1 MLKESFSTFLKAVKT
16 ILKESQIIT
25 NKLQRYAYGTDASFY
40 RLVPQLILNI
50 DNETELIEVIKLS
63 NQYLVPLTF
72 RAAGTSLSG
81 QAITDSVLIVLSQQW
96 NNIDILQQG
105 KKVKLQPGVIGAHA
119 NRALASYGR
128 KIGPDPAS
136 INSCK
141 VGGIAANNSS
151 GMCCGV
157 KNNSYHTLAD
167 IRVIMANGSVLDTAN
182 LLSRQQ
188 FVRQN
193 PELIQA
199 LTDLASQVQSDP
211 ELSNKI
217 AHKYRL
223 KNTMGYGVNALLEY
237 TDPIDILSH
246 LMIGSEG
253 TLGFISDIT
262 YHTVAVEQYSAV
274 GLFVFDDIA
283 ASCQL
288 VQMLASESVAAI
300 ELMDGTAL
308 NSVTDKLDA
317 FVSVNNLTA
326 SHAGLLIEISSQ
338 SSQELNSKLTHIA
351 GLISQYDASL
361 MAAQSFTQDKDD
373 IEKLWAIR
381 KGMFPAVGAARA
393 IGTTVIIEDVAL
405 PLSELAS
412 GVKKLH
418 ELFARYDYQDAII
431 FGHALDGNLHFVFS
445 QSFEEQA
452 EVERYHQFMG
462 AVARLIAVDFQ
473 GSLKAEHGTG
483 RNMAPFVEMEW
494 GQSIYQIMKSIKAAF
509 DPLNIL
515 NPGVIIN
522 DNANAHLLNL
532 KYLPQA
538 DNIVDK
544 CIECG
549 FCESVCPSKNYT
561 LTPRQR
567 IAVWRHIRDLTA
579 QELQGLLSNKEQA
592 ELKDLRQDYQFYG
605 VDSCATTGL
614 CAHHCPVGIDTG
626 KFIQGLKEQN
636 GQGGWLTQLI
646 ANHYDKALWGAN
658 KAVKLVAS
666 TARILGPEKT
676 KSLFKGLNKLSV
688 NTIPLWQSS
697 WPNGAVHQQKNTVN
711 LAPIDGSD
719 TDHQQKV
726 VFISSCVNRVFATDS
741 HAKDQRSISEALA
754 SVLTKAKIELIIPQ
768 AVENLC
774 CGKPWSSK
782 GNNTV
787 AKQKASQLFEA
798 VNKASENG
806 RWPVV
811 IDASPCEMTL
821 NQLKPFSVLE
831 LSQYLLSH
839 VAPLLSITR
848 TAEPIMLHKTCSSI
862 QHDGAKALTALAQ
875 LCCENIIIP
884 NDIHCCGFAGDK
896 GFFLPEL
903 NKNALAPLSDQIP
916 SNCLRGVSN
925 SRTCEIGLSEHSGL
939 PYQSIVYLLD
949 EVSEQF

>member
-1 MLKESFSTFLKAVKT
+1 MLEESFSSFVTAVKDV
-16 ILKESQIIT
+16 LEESQIISNT
-25 NKLQRYAYGTDASFY
+25 LQRYAYGTDASFY
-40 RLVPQLILNI
+40 RLVPKLIINI
-50 DNETELIEVIKLS
+50 DNEQQLIDVIKLS

-81 QAITDSVLIVLSQQW
+81 QAITDSVLIVLSPQW
-96 NNIDILQQG
+96 NKIDILQQG

-157 KNNSYHTLAD
+157 KHNSYHTLAD

-182 LLSRQQ
+182 LLSREQ

-193 PELIQA
+193 PELIQT
-199 LTDLASQVQSDP
+199 LSNLAEQVKSDT

-262 YHTVAVEQYSAV
+262 YHTIAVEQYSAV
-274 GLFVFDDIA
+274 GLFVFDDIE

-288 VQMLASESVAAI
+288 VQMLAHESVAAI

-308 NSVTDKLDA
+308 NSVTDKLNEFIA
-317 FVSVNNLTA
+317 VNSL
-326 SHAGLLIEISSQ
+326 SPRHAGLLIEISSQ
-338 SSQELNSKLTHIA
+338 TAQELNNKLTHITA
-351 GLISQYDASL
+351 LIGQYDTSL
-361 MAAQSFTQDKDD
+361 IAEHAFTQNKDD

-405 PLSELAS
+405 PLPDLATGVQQLHQLFERS
-412 GVKKLH
+412 GYH
-418 ELFARYDYQDAII
+418 DAII

-445 QSFEEQA
+445 QSFNEQV
-452 EVERYHQFMG
+452 EVERYHQFMA

-483 RNMAPFVEMEW
+483 RNMAPFVELEW
-494 GQSIYQIMKSIKAAF
+494 GQDIYQVMKSIKAAF

-522 DNANAHLLNL
+522 DDANAHLLNL
-532 KYLPQA
+532 KSLPQA
-538 DNIVDK
+538 DCIIDK

-567 IAVWRHIRDLTA
+567 IAVWRHIGELTE
-579 QELQGLLSNKEQA
+579 QQQQGLLSNDALA
-592 ELKDLRQDYQFYG
+592 ELKELKQAYQFYG
-605 VDSCATTGL
+605 IDSCATTGL

-626 KFIQGLKEQN
+626 KFIQGVKEQN
-636 GQGGWLTQLI
+636 HQAKWLPQFV
-646 ANHYDKALWGAN
+646 ANNYDKVLWGAN
-658 KAVKLVAS
+658 KAVNLVAS
-666 TARILGPEKT
+666 SARILGPEKT
-676 KSLFKGLNKLSV
+676 KTLFKGLNKLSV
-688 NTIPLWQSS
+688 NNIPKWQTS
-697 WPNGAVHQQKNTVN
+697 WPNGAVHQHKKGVN
-711 LAPIDGSD
+711 PASIDGAG
-719 TDHQQKV
+719 TGHQQKV
-726 VFISSCVNRVFATDS
+726 VFVTSCVNRVFAADS
-741 HAKDQRSISEALA
+741 HAKDQRSITRVLA
-754 SVLTKAKIELIIPQ
+754 SVLEKANIELIIPES
-768 AVENLC
+768 VNSLC
-774 CGKPWSSK
+774 CGKPWLSK
-782 GNNTV
+782 GNNSV
-787 AKQKASQLFEA
+787 AKQKAHQLLDE
-798 VNKASENG
+798 VNRASENG

-821 NQLKPFSVLE
+821 NQLKPLSVLE
-831 LSQYLLSH
+831 LSQYLLIH
-839 VAPLLSITR
+839 VAPLLNITK
-848 TAEPIMLHKTCSSI
+848 TKEPIMLHKTCSSI
-862 QHDGAKALTALAQ
+862 QQDGAKALTTLAQ
-875 LCCENIIIP
+875 LCCENVVIP
-884 NDIHCCGFAGDK
+884 NDINCCGFAGDK

-903 NKNALAPLSDQIP
+903 NKSALAPLAQQIP
-916 SNCLRGVSN
+916 QNCQRGVSN

-949 EVSEQF
+949 EVSN